1 MKELT
6 AKEKR
11 VLNFILKEHIEEVKG
26 LIKIETGI
34 REKEELQNEIDTV
47 SSALS
52 KLELED

>member
-47 SSALS
+47 SSALN